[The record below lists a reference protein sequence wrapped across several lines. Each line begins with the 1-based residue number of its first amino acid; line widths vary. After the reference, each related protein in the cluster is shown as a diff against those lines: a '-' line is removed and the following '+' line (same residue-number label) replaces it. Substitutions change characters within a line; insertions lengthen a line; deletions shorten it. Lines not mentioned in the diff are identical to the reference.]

1 MPSSS
6 EFRRRAREA
15 LRGKWPLAAV
25 VAFLATLLGA
35 TVSTSGGSISLPD
48 FSDSSSEE
56 SGLSPEIEQFI
67 DQWIGVIAVILIIVL
82 LGAAIIGLVQFIL
95 GGAVSL
101 GYAKFNLNIVD
112 GKEVSVS
119 TLFSQ
124 FDRFG
129 EGFCMKLLMNI
140 FITLWSLLFII
151 PGIVKTYSYAMM
163 PFILAE
169 NPHLS
174 ANEAITKSRQLMDG
188 HKSELFYLD
197 LTFIG
202 WVLLSVFVPI
212 VGAPLVSCY
221 INTSRAAFYREISRF
236 DSTLYRNPVE
246 VPGT

>member
-1 MPSSS
+1 MYQITIWKRFIYFTFKRLSN
-6 EFRRRAREA
+6 
-15 LRGKWPLAAV
+15 
-25 VAFLATLLGA
+25 LGA
-35 TVSTSGGSISLPD
+35 FAIMTPTG
-48 FSDSSSEE
+48 
-56 SGLSPEIEQFI
+56 Q
-67 DQWIGVIAVILIIVL
+67 QWPGVIAVVLIVVL

-95 GGAVSL
+95 GGVVSL

-151 PGIVKTYSYAMM
+151 PGIVKSYSYSMA
-163 PFILAE
+163 PYILAE

-202 WVLLSVFVPI
+202 WNLLSLFVPV
-212 VGAPLVSCY
+212 VGGPLVSAY
-221 INTSRAAFYREISRF
+221 IEASRAAFYREISRF

>member
-15 LRGKWPLAAV
+15 LRGKWALAAV
-25 VAFLATLLGA
+25 VSFLAALLGA
-35 TVSTSGGSISLPD
+35 NITSSGG
-48 FSDSSSEE
+48 FSFSFPSSSSEE
-56 SGLSPEIEQFI
+56 SELSPALEQFI
-67 DQWIGVIAVILIIVL
+67 DQWIGVIIVVLIIIL
-82 LGAAIIGLVQFIL
+82 LVGFAIALAQFIL
-95 GGAVSL
+95 GGVVAL
-101 GYAKFNLNIVD
+101 GYAKFGLDLVD
-112 GKEVSVS
+112 GKEASFS

-124 FDRFG
+124 FNRFG
-129 EGFCMKLLMNI
+129 EGFCMKLLIDI
-140 FITLWSLLFII
+140 FLTLWSLLFII
-151 PGIVKTYSYAMM
+151 PGLVKAYSYAMT

-202 WVLLSVFVPI
+202 WVLLSVFAPVI
-212 VGAPLVSCY
+212 GGPLVSCY
-221 INTSRAAFYREISRF
+221 INASRAAFYREISRF